1 MFKRLDITHELTFNP
16 GYQLLYRFGKENAG
30 EFLGISY
37 FTVDRNIQNKLLNFL
52 PEDIKSE
59 FNVSLMVINTPE
71 IPAHVDN
78 EILVTI
84 NFYVQ
89 TAGAVTRFHRFKP
102 SMKPTIEKLENQSDG
117 AMYAPECLDTVGE
130 FEAQTGEVWILDVKQ
145 PHSVSCSTTE
155 PRIAYCLQSTTLT
168 YEDIIKHGQHI
179 FNQ

>member
-1 MFKRLDITHELTFNP
+1 MFKQLNITHELTFNP

-30 EFLGISY
+30 EFFGISY
-37 FTVDRNIQNKLLNFL
+37 FTVDRNTQNKLLNFL

-59 FNVSLMVINTPE
+59 FYVSLMVINTPE

-84 NFYVQ
+84 NFYIQ
-89 TAGAVTRFHRFKP
+89 TANAVTKFHQFKP
-102 SMKPTIEKLENQSDG
+102 GQEPAIEKLDNQSDG
-117 AMYAPECLDTVGE
+117 ALYRPECLDTVGE
-130 FEAQTGEVWILDVKQ
+130 FRANASEVWILDVKQ

-168 YEDIIKHGQHI
+168 YEDVIKYYA
-179 FNQ
+179 